1 MRSSLLALSAALAL
15 AAPLAAQTQSG
26 QATAGPAVA
35 MMPAPAV
42 GQAAP
47 DFSAP
52 WADSSGVKPA
62 PITLQSLRGN
72 VVVLAFY
79 PKDRSSGCTAEMTK
93 FRNEYSSLFGPGV
106 VVLPVS
112 NDSLDSHVG
121 WAKDAHF
128 PFGMISD
135 VNGDLAKKY
144 GSVNPSRPYFNR
156 TVYVIGK
163 DGQITYSDMRFGA
176 LNQQAYDKLA
186 AAIKS
191 AKGN

>member
-1 MRSSLLALSAALAL
+1 MRSPLLAIASAVVL

-26 QATAGPAVA
+26 HASPGPAVA

-52 WADSSGVKPA
+52 WADSSGIKST
-62 PITLQSLRGN
+62 PISLQSLRGN

-93 FRNEYSSLFGPGV
+93 FRDEYASMFGPGV
-106 VVLPVS
+106 VVLPIS
-112 NDSLDSHVG
+112 IDSLDSHAG
-121 WAKDAHF
+121 WAKDMHF
-128 PFGMISD
+128 PFGLVSD
-135 VNGDLAKKY
+135 VNGVVAKKY
-144 GSVNPSRPYFNR
+144 GSMMGSRPYFNR
-156 TVYVIGK
+156 TVFVINK

-186 AAIKS
+186 AAVKT

>member
-1 MRSSLLALSAALAL
+1 MRSSLLALTAALAL

-26 QATAGPAVA
+26 QANAGPAVA

-47 DFSAP
+47 DFTAP
-52 WADSSGVKPA
+52 WADSTGVKSA
-62 PITLQSLRGN
+62 PISLQSLRGS

-93 FRNEYSSLFGPGV
+93 FRNEYSTLFGPGV

-112 NDSLDSHVG
+112 IDSLDSHAG
-121 WAKDAHF
+121 WAKDMHF
-128 PFGMISD
+128 QFGLISD
-135 VNGDLAKKY
+135 VNGELAKKY
-144 GSVNPSRPYFNR
+144 GSANPSRPYFNR
-156 TVYVIGK
+156 TIFVIGK
-163 DGQITYSDMRFGA
+163 DGQIDYSDMRFGA
-176 LNQQAYDKLA
+176 LNQQAYDKLS

>member
-1 MRSSLLALSAALAL
+1 MRPSLLALTAALAI

-26 QATAGPAVA
+26 QAGPAVA

-42 GQAAP
+42 GQPAP

-52 WADSSGVKPA
+52 WADSTGVKSA
-62 PITLQSLRGN
+62 PISLQSLRGN

-79 PKDRSSGCTAEMTK
+79 PKDRSSGCTAELTK
-93 FRNEYSSLFGPGV
+93 FRDEYSTLFGPGV
-106 VVLPVS
+106 VVLPIS
-112 NDSLDSHVG
+112 IDSLDSHVG

-135 VNGDLAKKY
+135 VNGELAKKY
-144 GSVNPSRPYFNR
+144 GSMMAGRPYFNR
-156 TVYVIGK
+156 TVFVIGK
-163 DGQITYSDMRFGA
+163 DGQIAYSDMRFGA
-176 LNQQAYDKLA
+176 LNQQAYDKLS